1 MTVSPGTVVSDLE
14 RTLQPDNTSNPPAAI
29 TPAAPPPPSMSVA
42 EAESRRQEMLND
54 PSWWQR
60 WNGGDIEAN
69 HEFKAVTQV
78 IADANRPREPS
89 APDSPEG
96 LTDWALSIAPGLTEA
111 HLDELRNPQP
121 ISPELRRQAVQW
133 KRDHIGDLEHPG
145 DPEFVRAY
153 LSGNSAARKQVLH
166 VNTLLALRV
175 RDEPQK
181 P

>member
-1 MTVSPGTVVSDLE
+1 MTVSPGTIVTDLE
-14 RTLQPDNTSNPPAAI
+14 RTLQPDVTPNPPAA
-29 TPAAPPPPSMSVA
+29 PAAPLLPNMSVA

-60 WNGGDIEAN
+60 WNRGDIDAN

-89 APDSPEG
+89 APGSPEG

-153 LSGNSAARKQVLH
+153 LSGNSAAQKQVLQ
-166 VNTLLALRV
+166 VNTLLALPV
-175 RDEPQK
+175 RDPQQT
-181 P
+181 